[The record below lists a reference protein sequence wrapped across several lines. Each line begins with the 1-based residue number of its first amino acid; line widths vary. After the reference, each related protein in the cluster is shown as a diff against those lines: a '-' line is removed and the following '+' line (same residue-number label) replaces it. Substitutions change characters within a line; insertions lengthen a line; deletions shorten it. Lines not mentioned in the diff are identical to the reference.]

1 MKKVLIIP
9 SWYPTEDQP
18 SKGIFFKEQAL
29 LASTNYDVRVM
40 VTEVHRVP
48 RRSPFLFIRKLL
60 SSVRTSIRID
70 THDMAQPPLYFVDH
84 TIASL
89 GGRDHEMKLRMSVIR
104 AMDAVFSDGWVPD
117 VIHAHCAL
125 HGGVYAKIIAEHF
138 SIPFVVTEHQ
148 HLLFDYF
155 PGDSWSLARTVYAS
169 AVKVAAV
176 SRFQLQML
184 RMNRVH
190 GPIDVIGNLVDE
202 RMFSLG
208 GAHLPE
214 KLARILFVG
223 TKSHLKDH
231 ETFFQAMAFL
241 RQATNRELQVS
252 FVCPDLSQDW
262 KRAYLTKVSK
272 LGLDDCVTFLAEAPR
287 EAIVAML
294 HSHHVFVS
302 TSIAE
307 TFGVAVC
314 EALMCGC
321 PVVVTKSGGVSDFVV
336 DGKNGFLVEIGDAQA
351 VARALLKVLSGK
363 LEMSP
368 AEIRQSLSS
377 CYGTAAFLEK
387 LDLLYAVT

>member
-9 SWYPTEDQP
+9 SWYPTADQP
-18 SKGIFFKEQAL
+18 SKGIFFQEQAL
-29 LASTNYDVRVM
+29 LASKHYDVRVM

-48 RRSPFLFIRKLL
+48 RRSPFLFIQKLL
-60 SSVRTSIRID
+60 SPARTSIRID
-70 THDMAQPPLYFVDH
+70 TQDLTQPPLYRVNH
-84 TIASL
+84 TIASI
-89 GGRDHEMKLRMSVIR
+89 GERDHEMKLRMSVIH
-104 AMDAVFSDGWVPD
+104 AMDAVSSDGWVPD

-125 HGGVYAKIIAEHF
+125 HGGFYAKIIAEHF

-155 PGDSWSLARTVYAS
+155 PGDSWSLARSVYAS
-169 AVKVAAV
+169 AVKVSAV
-176 SRFQLQML
+176 SRFQLQMM

-190 GPIDVIGNLVDE
+190 GTIVVIGNLVDE
-202 RMFSLG
+202 RMFALG
-208 GAHLPE
+208 SESLPE
-214 KLARILFVG
+214 KLVRILFVG

-231 ETFFQAMAFL
+231 ETFFQSMALL
-241 RQATNRELQVS
+241 RQATNLELQVS
-252 FVCPDLSQDW
+252 FVCPDMSQDE
-262 KRAYLTKVSK
+262 KREYLARVRE
-272 LGLDDCVTFLAEAPR
+272 LGLDDCVTFLAEASR

-294 HSHHVFVS
+294 HSNHVFVS

-321 PVVVTKSGGVSDFVV
+321 PVVVTKSGGVSDFVL
-336 DGKNGFLVEIGDAQA
+336 DGKNGFLVEIGDSHA

-368 AEIRQSLSS
+368 SEIRQSVSP

-387 LDLLYAVT
+387 LDLLYAVA